1 MFKQKIFFALLT
13 FLFISS
19 SFFAIAQDEMKDQLY
34 WVREEVVKV
43 GMWDQYEK
51 TSKEWVEMMTGAG
64 LDFPFMRASQ
74 RDDGHYYYLFPL
86 SNYADID
93 KFPEKFG
100 SAIEKIGREKWGEFM
115 IQNESSMETHKDF
128 IAKWSGKYSY
138 VPKEPRIKTEEAQFI
153 HWLFFTY
160 KLEKRQEVLGV
171 LGEWKSLY
179 EKNNM
184 PDGWSIWLIELG
196 EDNNMIA
203 LTESAKDGASFF
215 ANMEENSGKLK
226 EEEQKLWE
234 KFSVNILSIKQYYGR
249 PRPDLGFVND

>member
-1 MFKQKIFFALLT
+1 MFKQKAFFALLT

-19 SFFAIAQDEMKDQLY
+19 SFVVIAQDEMKDQLY

-51 TSKEWVEMMTGAG
+51 TSKQWVEMMTGAG

-100 SAIEKIGREKWGEFM
+100 SAIEKIGQEKWGDFM
-115 IQNESSMETHKDF
+115 VENESSMETHKDF
-128 IAKWSGKYSY
+128 IARWSAKYSY
-138 VPKEPRIKTEEAQFI
+138 IPKEPRIKPEEAQFI

-160 KLEKRQEVLGV
+160 KLEKRQEVLDV
-171 LGEWKSLY
+171 LGEWKALY

-203 LTESAKDGASFF
+203 LTESAKDAASFY

-234 KFSVNILSIKQYYGR
+234 KFSGNILSIKQHYGR
-249 PRPDLGFVND
+249 PRPDLGFVNN